1 MKLIKSDALNIPDLK
16 TPIWK
21 YMDLAKFLDLITHK
35 RIFFPNGA
43 TLTDKH
49 EGSIPDAIFK
59 RKRIELIESGLSGRD
74 LEEEMAI
81 FNIYEANSMINLSLI
96 NCWSAEIDESYAL
109 WKIYL
114 GGQQLG
120 FAIKSTLGSLIEAI
134 EKGNDPYPEDY
145 FIGKVEYNESLPPG
159 ENHRLK
165 MLTRKMPFYKYENE
179 IRLIILNYP
188 RSEGGTQTPYSLNVG
203 RHVIVD
209 TEILIEEA
217 YLSPF
222 APKWVYD
229 SLIATITMVDST
241 IGERLRESKIKD
253 C

>member
-1 MKLIKSDALNIPDLK
+1 MKLVQNDVLEIPDLN

-43 TLTDKH
+43 TLTDKY
-49 EGSIPDAIFK
+49 EGSLPDAIFES
-59 RKRIELIESGLSGRD
+59 KRIELIESGLSGRD
-74 LEEEMAI
+74 LEERMAI
-81 FNIYEANSMINLSLI
+81 FKIYEANSMINLSLI
-96 NCWSAEIDESYAL
+96 NCWTAEKYESYAL

-120 FAIKSTLGSLIEAI
+120 FAIKSTLGKLIHAI
-134 EKGNDPYPEDY
+134 EEGDDPYPEEY
-145 FIGKVEYNESLPPG
+145 FIGKVEYSELLSSD

-188 RSEGGTQTPYSLNVG
+188 RSEGGTKTPYPLNIG
-203 RHVIVD
+203 RHVNVD
-209 TEILIEEA
+209 TKVLIDEV

-222 APKWVYD
+222 SPKWVYD
-229 SLIATITMVDST
+229 SLITTIKLIDSS
-241 IGERLRESKIKD
+241 IGEKLKESRVKD